1 MLKLNSLAMEKK
13 KRLSKALAAAGIAS
27 RRAAEELIFE
37 GRVKVNGQVVTVPQ
51 TLVDWENDAISV
63 DETPLKGEERKVYFI
78 LNKPHGFI
86 CSNTR
91 LGSKKLVIDLFSH
104 LNLRLFTVGRLDRD
118 TTGLL
123 IVTNDG
129 FFANKVIHPS
139 SNIVKEYL
147 IKTAHE
153 ITDEHLKQI
162 SKGTYIED
170 TWVKPV
176 KVEKVRKGTLKVQVK
191 EGKKRE
197 VRLLV
202 QNAGLEILE
211 LSRIRIGGLR
221 LGPIPPGTFREL
233 TPQDKKALFDKGE
246 KKTKKK

>member
-1 MLKLNSLAMEKK
+1 MEKK

-27 RRAAEELIFE
+27 RRAAEEVIFQ
-37 GRVKVNGQVVTVPQ
+37 GRVKVNGQVVKVPQ
-51 TLVDWENDAISV
+51 TLVDWENDEILV
-63 DETPLKGEERKVYFI
+63 DESPVKGEERKVYF
-78 LNKPHGFI
+78 LVNKPHGFV

-91 LGSKKLVIDLFSH
+91 IGSKKLVIDLFSH

-147 IKTAHE
+147 VKTSQE
-153 ITDEHLKQI
+153 ITDGHLKDI

-170 TWVKPV
+170 TWIKPV
-176 KVEKVRKGTLKVQVK
+176 RVEKVRKGTLKVVVK

-202 QNAGLEILE
+202 QNAGLDILE

-221 LGPIPPGTFREL
+221 LGPIPEGTFREMNEN
-233 TPQDKKALFDKGE
+233 DKKAIFQKN
-246 KKTKKK
+246 

>member
-1 MLKLNSLAMEKK
+1 MENK

-27 RRAAEELIFE
+27 RRAAEEIIFD
-37 GRVKVNGQVVTVPQ
+37 GRVKVNGQVVKVPQ
-51 TLVDWENDAISV
+51 TMVDWDKDVILVDEA
-63 DETPLKGEERKVYFI
+63 PLGGEEGKVYFI
-78 LNKPHGFI
+78 LNKPHGYI

-91 LGSKKLVIDLFSH
+91 LGSKRLVIDLFAH

-129 FFANKVIHPS
+129 HFTNKVIHPS
-139 SNIVKEYL
+139 SNISKEYL
-147 IKTAHE
+147 IKTTQE
-153 ITDEHLKQI
+153 VTDVHLKAI
-162 SKGTYIED
+162 SKGTYIEG
-170 TWVKPV
+170 TWIKPV
-176 KVEKVRKGTLKVQVK
+176 KVEKVRKGTLKVVVK

-202 QNAGLEILE
+202 QNAGLDILE

-221 LGPIPPGTFREL
+221 LGPLPEGTFREL
-233 TPQDKKALFDKGE
+233 TETEMKEIFQRG
-246 KKTKKK
+246 